1 MEQTREKTKGGQP
14 GPGAAEDLVAKF
26 LRVAQGPD
34 GDLLLNL
41 LDVLYDRMTELA
53 YDDQH
58 LSAEDLEAIRRG
70 QEDLKQ
76 GRCLTLEEYRRG
88 KRL

>member
-1 MEQTREKTKGGQP
+1 MEQTPEKAPSGHQEQ
-14 GPGAAEDLVAKF
+14 GAADDMVARF
-26 LRVAQGPD
+26 MRVAQGPD

-41 LDVLYDRMTELA
+41 LDVLYDRMTESD

-58 LSAEDLEAIRRG
+58 LSTEDLEAIRQG

-76 GRCLTLEEYRRG
+76 GRSLTLEEYRSG

>member
-1 MEQTREKTKGGQP
+1 MEQTEEKAQSGHP
-14 GPGAAEDLVAKF
+14 ESGATDDQVAKF
-26 LRVAQGPD
+26 LSVARGPD

-41 LDVLYDRMTELA
+41 LDVLYDRMTELE

-58 LSAEDLEAIRRG
+58 LSAEDLEAIRQG
-70 QEDLKQ
+70 KEDIKQ
-76 GRCLTLEEYRRG
+76 GKCLTLEEYRSG

>member
-1 MEQTREKTKGGQP
+1 LEQPREKTQTGHQEQD
-14 GPGAAEDLVAKF
+14 AADDLVAKF
-26 LRVAQGPD
+26 IRVAHGPD

-41 LDVLYDRMTELA
+41 LDVLFDRMTGLE

-58 LSAEDLEAIRRG
+58 LSAEDLEALRQG
-70 QEDLKQ
+70 QEDIKQ
-76 GRCLTLEEYRRG
+76 GRALTLEEYRRG

>member
-1 MEQTREKTKGGQP
+1 MEQTREETKGGQQ
-14 GPGAAEDLVAKF
+14 GQGAAADLVAKF

-53 YDDQH
+53 HDDQH

>member
-1 MEQTREKTKGGQP
+1 VEQTREKNQNGHRGR
-14 GPGAAEDLVAKF
+14 GDNDDLSAKF
-26 LRVAQGPD
+26 MRVAQGPD

-41 LDVLYDRMTELA
+41 LDVLYDRMTELE

-58 LSAEDLEAIRRG
+58 LSAEDLEAIRQG
-70 QEDLKQ
+70 QEDIKQ